1 MHAGLV
7 PSAESCSVL
16 PPTPPPEEPAA
27 PKAADLGSRT
37 GDDDDDED
45 DADEAVVAET
55 LNSAIDVPEASAGEL
70 DARGKPPLAEQES
83 AAPLRALS
91 SLLWPPEPEDAEGEG
106 NPLDRD
112 QPKPLRRDELLAIGP
127 SLLLPLLLPSER

>member
-1 MHAGLV
+1 MHADLV
-7 PSAESCSVL
+7 RSAESCSVL
-16 PPTPPPEEPAA
+16 PPPPPPEEPAA
-27 PKAADLGSRT
+27 PEEANLGSRT
-37 GDDDDDED
+37 GGDDDED
-45 DADEAVVAET
+45 DADEAVVAES

-127 SLLLPLLLPSER
+127 SLLLLLLLPSER